1 MGHAYYE
8 ATNYPSNSCGWKLG
22 HQCAHFVSQW
32 PAGMVTIPPCTPCGQ
47 QTRPSFHFNDSVWLL
62 FTFQFTSITWTAL
75 KAIHD
80 KWPLGDGI
88 TDWAVPHFYV
98 IRLSCLNYI
107 LCSSAIAI
115 RVWKSSP
122 FFFYVFSSGLLF
134 PVHSWSHRMFPREML
149 IRGSF
154 PIFICIINRWCPS
167 TQILFSIRSSTL
179 TVAFDDFIL
188 GSNLGSHTCQ
198 VSPHPW
204 ASLQPTLLRWFVT
217 MPRLLPG
224 NLKSRRVK
232 WFVSGYSAGAWEAD
246 SSYLLDMLCFPTV
259 SLRGHSQGHWVP
271 YSSGIIHH

>member
-1 MGHAYYE
+1 MASRRWYYRLGCSPFLCHPIVLSQL
-8 ATNYPSNSCGWKLG
+8 YFVQLSNSYQSLK
-22 HQCAHFVSQW
+22 VK
-32 PAGMVTIPPCTPCGQ
+32 
-47 QTRPSFHFNDSVWLL
+47 
-62 FTFQFTSITWTAL
+62 SIFFFMFSHL
-75 KAIHD
+75 D
-80 KWPLGDGI
+80 
-88 TDWAVPHFYV
+88 F
-98 IRLSCLNYI
+98 
-107 LCSSAIAI
+107 
-115 RVWKSSP
+115 SSP
-122 FFFYVFSSGLLF
+122 SILG
-134 PVHSWSHRMFPREML
+134 RTGCFPREML

-246 SSYLLDMLCFPTV
+246 SSYLLDMF
-259 SLRGHSQGHWVP
+259 SHSP
-271 YSSGIIHH
+271 S